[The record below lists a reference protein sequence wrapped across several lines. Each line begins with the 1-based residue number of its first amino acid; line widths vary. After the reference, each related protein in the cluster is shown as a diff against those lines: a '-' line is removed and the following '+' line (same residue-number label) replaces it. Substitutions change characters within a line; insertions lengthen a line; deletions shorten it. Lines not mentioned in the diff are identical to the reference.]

1 MDNHVSEYETV
12 AGVSVP
18 TGLFINGAW
27 RKSSSG
33 ARFTVEDPATG
44 QTIASV
50 ADADPSD
57 ALDALASAAGAQ
69 QAWGHTSPRQR
80 AEILRTAFDLL
91 QARRAEFASVLTAE
105 MGKPL
110 SESLGEVSYGAE
122 FFRWFAEQCAHVHG
136 DYGPAPSGDFRIVT
150 TKLPVGPCL
159 LITPWNF
166 PLAMGTRKIGAALA
180 AGCTLV
186 LKPAAQ
192 TPLTAALLVQVL
204 LQAGVPDG
212 VVNLVPT
219 TDAAAQSLTLMADA
233 RLRKVSFTGSTAV
246 GSTLL
251 HQAADRVLR
260 SSMELGGNGPFI
272 VLEDADVDE
281 AVEGAML
288 AKFRNGGQSCVAAN
302 RFIVHTAV
310 AERFTNALALRTA
323 ELTVGP
329 GSVDGVNIGPLIDAR
344 QRDKVH
350 RLVTEASAAGAR
362 VLCGG
367 APVPGDGY
375 FYAPTVLADVPATAR
390 LNHEEIFGPVAPVT
404 VARNDE
410 EAVAL
415 ANDTPF
421 GLAAFLY
428 TRDVTRAIDV
438 SERLEAGM
446 IGINRGL
453 VSEAGAPFGG
463 IKASGLGREGGH
475 VGIEEY
481 LETKYL
487 ALSLTPP
494 NKGTDQGGARP

>member
-212 VVNLVPT
+212 VAT
-219 TDAAAQSLTLMADA
+219 
-233 RLRKVSFTGSTAV
+233 
-246 GSTLL
+246 
-251 HQAADRVLR
+251 
-260 SSMELGGNGPFI
+260 SSRP
-272 VLEDADVDE
+272 
-281 AVEGAML
+281 
-288 AKFRNGGQSCVAAN
+288 
-302 RFIVHTAV
+302 
-310 AERFTNALALRTA
+310 
-323 ELTVGP
+323 P
-329 GSVDGVNIGPLIDAR
+329 
-344 QRDKVH
+344 
-350 RLVTEASAAGAR
+350 
-362 VLCGG
+362 
-367 APVPGDGY
+367 
-375 FYAPTVLADVPATAR
+375 
-390 LNHEEIFGPVAPVT
+390 
-404 VARNDE
+404 
-410 EAVAL
+410 
-415 ANDTPF
+415 
-421 GLAAFLY
+421 
-428 TRDVTRAIDV
+428 
-438 SERLEAGM
+438 
-446 IGINRGL
+446 
-453 VSEAGAPFGG
+453 
-463 IKASGLGREGGH
+463 
-475 VGIEEY
+475 
-481 LETKYL
+481 
-487 ALSLTPP
+487 TPP
-494 NKGTDQGGARP
+494 RSPKR